1 MKLVG
6 VQLELNAWKIILS
19 FFLSV
24 SSKPHPAN
32 FIHDFVFSNCLLFL
46 FYMQG
51 ILLSIKIQAEIWS
64 KYIEI
69 HLTREKEHKNLKY
82 T

>member
-1 MKLVG
+1 
-6 VQLELNAWKIILS
+6 
-19 FFLSV
+19 
-24 SSKPHPAN
+24 
-32 FIHDFVFSNCLLFL
+32 
-46 FYMQG
+46 MQG